1 MWAVKK
7 SSAVVVVLTGRAF
20 QHMHSQLAFLDEE
33 GPAIFLMDPLGCVDC
48 LREHE
53 EQHPEGIKE
62 H

>member
-1 MWAVKK
+1 M
-7 SSAVVVVLTGRAF
+7 VVLTGRAF